1 MVKGIVLAKGPF
13 VPKGQVVM
21 HMPTDANK
29 CVKSTAQHFQL
40 GIQVLFPG
48 VPPAA
53 PIIELIRVE
62 DWT

>member
-1 MVKGIVLAKGPF
+1 
-13 VPKGQVVM
+13 VM

-40 GIQVLFPG
+40 GIHVLFPG